1 MERTV
6 DKALVNPHIGSRMHT
21 LVIIDM
27 QGGFK
32 AAKSRPLIRSI
43 IEQIR
48 LSRSLNWPIVV
59 VQYCGF
65 GKTLYALRRELDG
78 YDKVRYIIKHTDDGS
93 HEVNGVIGELTKSRN
108 FRICGVNTDQCVYFT
123 TRGLKILR
131 YRVEVWSPG
140 TNGESVPDHVAGIYL
155 LSKVAKVRGKLL
167 DKRLKAA

>member
-1 MERTV
+1 
-6 DKALVNPHIGSRMHT
+6 MHT

-32 AAKSRPLIRSI
+32 ASKSRSTIRSI

-48 LSRSLNWPIVV
+48 LSRSLNWPVV
-59 VQYCGF
+59 VLEFKGF
-65 GKTLYALRRELDG
+65 GKTLYALRRELEG
-78 YDKVRYIIKHTDDGS
+78 YDKVRYVPKNDEDGS

-108 FRICGVNTDQCVYFT
+108 FRICGVNTDQCVYST
-123 TRGLKILR
+123 ARGLKVLK

-140 TNGESVPDHVAGIYL
+140 TNAENELDHVAGVYL

>member
-1 MERTV
+1 MGMTRC
-6 DKALVNPHIGSRMHT
+6 N
-21 LVIIDM
+21 
-27 QGGFK
+27 
-32 AAKSRPLIRSI
+32 
-43 IEQIR
+43 
-48 LSRSLNWPIVV
+48 N
-59 VQYCGF
+59 
-65 GKTLYALRRELDG
+65 
-78 YDKVRYIIKHTDDGS
+78 IIKHTDDGS
-93 HEVNGVIGELTKSRN
+93 HEVNGVIRELTKSRN